1 MRLIQNLS
9 IRKKIFLIVGIS
21 QLLAIVALFA
31 GYTGIFVLNN
41 SIDKM
46 YNESVNPLENM
57 RRLKEYL
64 EIDVKKNV
72 LEAKEGRGDFEKLA
86 KNVNGGETKI
96 DAMMAQ
102 IKSAKLTAEETKDI
116 AELEKL
122 SGSAK
127 MGLKQLGEAAKAKD
141 FGGLLDYAESDMP
154 YSIDP
159 ILPILDK
166 LMSSQIKK
174 ASKLYEEKKTAYA
187 MSLSIPAVVYLAGI
201 LLVAM
206 LVIVSIRQIL
216 KVVDELKLDMNGV
229 LNDKNLTLYKKSQGA
244 DELSAI
250 SNSFFELL
258 KNFRET
264 VSDAKESGR
273 KNAQI
278 SAELSATSAQIG
290 KVVDEEVRLIE
301 SIATMG
307 EQIHTT
313 VREGEVKNEKS
324 LHIIETANHNL
335 SDAGKLA
342 LEMTS
347 DMRKNSAEQ
356 IELANRLNILSGHA
370 AEVKNILNI
379 IQDIADQTNLLAL
392 NAAIEAA
399 RAGEAGRGFAV
410 VADEVRKLAEKTQ
423 KSLTDINA
431 TVTTIVQGVEESSEL
446 IGKNAE
452 NSAGI
457 SEISISVEEKI
468 GVGLKAMKEATTT
481 ARENFSDLQKIA
493 KLTSEIS
500 QKLKSANEFSTKN
513 ARSVQEIAAAGEY
526 LSEIAEELS
535 QKLNVFKT

>member
-72 LEAKEGRGDFEKLA
+72 LEVKEGRGDFEKLF
-86 KNVNGGETKI
+86 KDVNGGDAKI
-96 DAMMAQ
+96 DALMAQ
-102 IKSAKLTAEETKDI
+102 IKNAKLTAEEMRDI

-122 SGSAK
+122 SGSTK
-127 MGLKQLGEAAKAKD
+127 LGLKQLNEAAKARD

-154 YSIDP
+154 YSIEP
-159 ILPILDK
+159 MLPILDK
-166 LMSSQIKK
+166 LISSQIKK

-187 MSLSIPAVVYLAGI
+187 MSLSIPAVVYLIGI
-201 LLVAM
+201 ALVAI
-206 LVIVSIRQIL
+206 LVTLSIRQIL
-216 KVVDELKLDMNGV
+216 KAVDELKLDMNRV
-229 LNDKNLTLYKKSQGA
+229 LNDKNLTLYKKSRGV

-264 VSDAKESGR
+264 VSDAKDSGH

-301 SIATMG
+301 SIAAMG

-313 VREGEVKNEKS
+313 VREGEIKNEKS
-324 LHIIETANHNL
+324 LHIIEKANDDL
-335 SDAGKLA
+335 AEAGKLA

-356 IELANRLNILSGHA
+356 IELANRLNTLSEHA

-446 IGKNAE
+446 IGKNAK
-452 NSAGI
+452 NSAEI
-457 SEISISVEEKI
+457 SNISISVEEKI
-468 GVGLKAMKEATTT
+468 SVGVEAMKEATTT
-481 ARENFSDLQKIA
+481 ARENFSDLKKIA

-500 QKLKSANEFSTKN
+500 QKLKSANEFSAKN
-513 ARSVQEIAAAGEY
+513 ARSVQEIATAGEY

-535 QKLNVFKT
+535 QKLNAFKT

>member
-1 MRLIQNLS
+1 MRLMQNLS
-9 IRKKIFLIVGIS
+9 IRKKIFLMVGIS
-21 QLLAIVALFA
+21 QLLAITALFA
-31 GYTGIFVLNN
+31 GYIGIFVLNN

-57 RRLKEYL
+57 RRLKEHL
-64 EIDVKKNV
+64 EIDIKKNV
-72 LEAKEGRGDFEKLA
+72 LEAKEGRGDFERLA
-86 KNVNGGETKI
+86 KSANGSEAKI
-96 DAMMAQ
+96 DAMMSQ
-102 IKSAKLTAEETKDI
+102 IKNAKLTADEMKEI

-127 MGLKQLGEAAKAKD
+127 IGLKQLNEAAKAKD
-141 FGGLLDYAESDMP
+141 FGQLLDYAESDMP

-159 ILPILDK
+159 MLPILDR

-174 ASKLYEEKKTAYA
+174 ASQLYEDKKTAYA

-206 LVIVSIRQIL
+206 LVILSIRQIL
-216 KVVDELKLDMNGV
+216 KAVDGLRLDMASV
-229 LNDKNLTLYKKSQGA
+229 LNDKNLTLYKKSAGA
-244 DELSAI
+244 DELSTI

-264 VSDAKESGR
+264 VSDAKDSGH

-301 SIATMG
+301 SIVSMG
-307 EQIHTT
+307 EQIHAT
-313 VREGEVKNEKS
+313 VEHGEAKNEKS
-324 LHIIETANHNL
+324 LHIIEKANNDL
-335 SDAGKLA
+335 SDAGRLA

-356 IELANRLNILSGHA
+356 TELANRLSILSAHA

-452 NSAGI
+452 SSAGI
-457 SEISISVEEKI
+457 SDISINVEEKI
-468 GVGLKAMKEATTT
+468 SVGLEAMKEATAT
-481 ARENFSDLQKIA
+481 ARENFSDLKKIA
-493 KLTSEIS
+493 QLTSEIS
-500 QKLKSANEFSTKN
+500 QKLKSANEFSAKN

-526 LSEIAEELS
+526 LSEVADELS
-535 QKLNVFKT
+535 QKLNTFKT